1 MGEWGRLWKKDK
13 VQESGDPR
21 GSLKEKL
28 AVGEQKIKANIQA
41 ERGPG
46 TAEEGKKNTSP
57 CRYHLQGHRVAS
69 HLGE

>member
-21 GSLKEKL
+21 GGLKEKL
-28 AVGEQKIKANIQA
+28 GVGEQKIKANIQA

-46 TAEEGKKNTSP
+46 TAEEGKKTYLLDAITSRDIGWP
-57 CRYHLQGHRVAS
+57 